1 MAAASRSKAIISI
14 SAGLSFPA
22 PTPDPFLFCVYHKD
36 AYPAGN
42 AKMEA
47 PRQGNGADFDP
58 NAEYR
63 MYHGDRIPG
72 FPQHPHRGFETVTA
86 TLQGTV
92 DHSDSL
98 GNAGRYGDGDVQW
111 MTAGKGVVHGE
122 NFPLVKDD
130 GPNPCRFF
138 QIWLNLPKKNKM
150 VDPNFVMN
158 WNHEVPKVTQ
168 FDGAVARVWAG
179 NLHGVTAANP
189 TPDSWANDPE
199 NDVGIWYID
208 VSPGSEFTLPKSIV
222 PGAGINRAVYIVE
235 NGVCTVAGE
244 AVTGQAHVTLDAKHD
259 AVLAVPATTTKHA
272 EFLVLQGKAIGEPVA
287 QHGPFVMNTETEIRQ
302 AFADYRRTQF
312 GGWPWD
318 DDAVVF
324 PADKGRFSL
333 LNGKEVMADEAKEAA
348 AAAATGGGSKD
359 EL

>member
-1 MAAASRSKAIISI
+1 
-14 SAGLSFPA
+14 
-22 PTPDPFLFCVYHKD
+22 
-36 AYPAGN
+36 
-42 AKMEA
+42 
-47 PRQGNGADFDP
+47 
-58 NAEYR
+58 
-63 MYHGDRIPG
+63 
-72 FPQHPHRGFETVTA
+72 
-86 TLQGTV
+86 
-92 DHSDSL
+92 
-98 GNAGRYGDGDVQW
+98 
-111 MTAGKGVVHGE
+111 
-122 NFPLVKDD
+122 
-130 GPNPCRFF
+130 
-138 QIWLNLPKKNKM
+138 
-150 VDPNFVMN
+150 MN

-208 VSPGSEFTLPKSIV
+208 VSPGSEFTLPKSTV

-312 GGWPWD
+312 GGWPVTIHPNHFVFRELENTDGVRRPPLEGGWAHPISVLSIRQQATSFMLTCAHSD
-318 DDAVVF
+318 DS
-324 PADKGRFSL
+324 SL
-333 LNGKEVMADEAKEAA
+333 
-348 AAAATGGGSKD
+348 
-359 EL
+359 